1 MLSVLGIVVFVL
13 GLLGSIAL
21 HEIGHMVPA
30 KKFGVRVPQYMVGFG
45 PTLWSKVRGETE
57 FGVKAIPMGGYIRMI
72 GMYPPAQGSRREAT
86 GRFTSLIEETRM
98 ESLDEVAP
106 GEEHRTFY
114 SLSVP
119 KKLVVMFGGPFMN
132 LVLAFILFAVSLS
145 AIGSLAPT
153 NQVKSIVA
161 CVPTSSNLD
170 GLASTDGSCADG
182 VASSATLLGIQQG
195 DVVKSV
201 NGQAINE
208 WFDLAASL
216 KGTAGK
222 TVEVVIERQGALIKK
237 SVRIAQITDPTL
249 AREPG
254 QGFLGVTPELATV
267 RQSLTEIPGV
277 VAEQTKS
284 AVSALVG
291 FPRAILTLG
300 QTLTSDE
307 PRDPT
312 GPVGVIGIGR
322 ITGEISADTQFSAS
336 AKLGTLVGLLAGL
349 NLFLFLFNLVPIL
362 PLDGGHIASAL
373 FEGLRRSIA
382 RVRKISPLPGPSDTA
397 RMLPMTYVVAV
408 VMIGTSILVA
418 IADVIKPIT
427 LG

>member
-1 MLSVLGIVVFVL
+1 MLSALGILVFVL

-57 FGVKAIPMGGYIRMI
+57 YGVKAIPMGGYIRMI
-72 GMYPPAQGSRREAT
+72 GMYPPARPQGNNRV
-86 GRFTSLIEETRM
+86 GRFTSMIEESRM
-98 ESLDEVAP
+98 ESLSEVAP

-145 AIGSLAPT
+145 FIGSTQPT
-153 NQVKSIVA
+153 TTIKEIVA
-161 CVPTSSNLD
+161 CVPTSANID
-170 GLASTDGSCADG
+170 GLASTDGTCGNG
-182 VASSATLLGIQQG
+182 VPSSSTLLGIKPG

-201 NGQAINE
+201 NGQEIDE
-208 WFDLAASL
+208 WFDLGTSL
-216 KGTAGK
+216 KGMAGK
-222 TVEVVIERQGALIKK
+222 TVEVGFERQGQLIVK

-254 QGFLGVTPELATV
+254 QGFLGVSPQFAAV
-267 RQSLTEIPGV
+267 RQPLAQIPGV
-277 VAEQTKS
+277 VAEQTQS
-284 AVSALVG
+284 AVTALLG
-291 FPRAILTLG
+291 FPREIVTLG
-300 QTLTSDE
+300 LTLTSDA
-307 PRDPT
+307 PRDPA

-322 ITGEISADTQFSAS
+322 ITGEISADEQFSTS
-336 AKLGTLVGLLAGL
+336 TKIGTLIGLLAGL

-373 FEGLRRSIA
+373 FEGVRRTIA
-382 RVRKISPLPGPSDTA
+382 RIRKVSPLPGPSDTA
-397 RMLPMTYVVAV
+397 RMLPLTYFVAIL
-408 VMIGTSILVA
+408 MIGTSVLVA
-418 IADVIKPIT
+418 VADIIKPIT
-427 LG
+427 FG

>member
-57 FGVKAIPMGGYIRMI
+57 YGVKAIPMGGYIRMI
-72 GMYPPAQGSRREAT
+72 GMYPPAKENREEAS
-86 GRFTSLIEETRM
+86 GRFATLIEESRM
-98 ESLDEVAP
+98 ESLGEVEP

-145 AIGSLAPT
+145 VIGSLAPT
-153 NQVKSIVA
+153 TQVKSIVA
-161 CVPTSSNLD
+161 CVPTAANID
-170 GLASTDGSCADG
+170 GLASTDGSCGDG
-182 VASSATLLGIQQG
+182 AASSATLLGIQPG

-201 NGQAINE
+201 NGQEIHE
-208 WFDLAASL
+208 WFDLGTSL

-222 TVEVVIERQGALIKK
+222 TVEVVIDRHGQSITK
-237 SVRIAQITDPTL
+237 SVRIAEITDPSL
-249 AREPG
+249 ARDPG
-254 QGFLGVTPELATV
+254 QGFLGVSPDFATV
-267 RQSLTEIPGV
+267 RQPLSEIPGV
-277 VAEQTKS
+277 VGEQTKS
-284 AVSALVG
+284 AVSALIG

-300 QTLTSDE
+300 QTLTSHA
-307 PRDPT
+307 PRDPS

-322 ITGEISADTQFSAS
+322 ITGEISADSQFSAS
-336 AKLGTLVGLLAGL
+336 AKVGTLVGLLAGL

-382 RVRKISPLPGPSDTA
+382 RLRKVSPLPGPSDTA
-397 RMLPMTYVVAV
+397 RLLPMTYVVAII
-408 VMIGTSILVA
+408 MIGTSILVA

>member
-21 HEIGHMVPA
+21 HEVGHMVPA

-57 FGVKAIPMGGYIRMI
+57 YGIKAIPMGGYIRMI
-72 GMYPPAQGSRREAT
+72 GMYPPAVRDRSEKS
-86 GRFTSLIEETRM
+86 GRFSSMIEESRW
-98 ESLDEVAP
+98 ESLQEVND

-145 AIGSLAPT
+145 VIGSLAPT
-153 NQVKSIVA
+153 TQVQSIVA
-161 CVPTSSNLD
+161 CVPTAANVD
-170 GLASTDGSCADG
+170 GLASTDGSCGNGA
-182 VASSATLLGIQQG
+182 ASSAALLGIQPG
-195 DVVKSV
+195 DVLTSV
-201 NGQAINE
+201 NGQAINK
-208 WFDLAASL
+208 WFDLSSSL
-216 KGTAGK
+216 NGTAGK
-222 TVEVVIERQGALIKK
+222 DVLVTLKRKGESITA
-237 SVRIAQITDPTL
+237 SVRMTAITDPTL
-249 AREPG
+249 ARAPG
-254 QGFLGVTPELATV
+254 QGFLGVSPHMATERLPLAQV
-267 RQSLTEIPGV
+267 PGV
-277 VAEQTKS
+277 VSEQTQ
-284 AVSALVG
+284 SALQALIG
-291 FPRAILTLG
+291 FPKAVVTLG
-300 QTLTSDE
+300 KTLTSDA

-322 ITGEISADTQFSAS
+322 ITGEISSDEQFSTS
-336 AKLGTLVGLLAGL
+336 TKIGTLIGLLASL

-373 FEGLRRSIA
+373 FEGIRRSIA
-382 RVRKISPLPGPSDTA
+382 RLRNISPLPGPSDTA
-397 RMLPMTYVVAV
+397 RMLPMTYFVAII
-408 VMIGTSILVA
+408 MIGTSILVA
-418 IADVIKPIT
+418 IADIVKPIT